1 LDYYTIL
8 AQRIHIEREFAGKR
22 IETVRLHE
30 KKLFLGFECES
41 ALKLACVPDMPY
53 ILTIPQRFIPLKK
66 SHTWYSSQFDG
77 CILEKL
83 SMIHGDRILI
93 FHLDSGNRLVFEMTG
108 RHANLILVDEEN
120 IISGALRVITPKESG
135 FREVRPGVRYTPPPA
150 RQFPDPLWAP
160 LPLLERSLKESE
172 SSITEALAS
181 RVCAG
186 SRLFAQEAVAR
197 AEIDPEIPS
206 IHISSDNVFCILK
219 IVAQMTESIEKGGG
233 GGTIVRGADG
243 LPRDVFP
250 LKMVSAGP
258 RDLHIEDLNE
268 VIELYAKKRETGL
281 EKRSLTKFVSGTLTR
296 EERSLRATMKK
307 IERERGTSTEP
318 ELLEH
323 RGNTILANLRLIHRG
338 MSSVTMPDPYSSGE
352 IEIELNPALD
362 GPANAERMFAR
373 ARKLRSASRIAE
385 ERLSA
390 ISSRLEEIKAEHD
403 HLAKIETVRELKTIA
418 ARYERHRSKERG
430 VDTDQPFPRRFV
442 SVSGLEIIVGRNNN
456 ENDALVRWAHKD
468 DIWLHAQGVGGSHVI
483 LRTHGK
489 KQSPDRK
496 SIEQASAI
504 AAYYSK
510 AKTSAV
516 VPVAYT
522 PVKYVVKRKGQGP
535 GQVTYTR
542 EKVVFVEP
550 GLP

>member
-1 LDYYTIL
+1 VDYYTIL

-30 KKLFLGFECES
+30 KKLFLGFEYES

-53 ILTIPQRFIPLKK
+53 LLTIPQRFIPLKK
-66 SHTWYSSQFDG
+66 SHTWYSSKFDG
-77 CILEKL
+77 RILEKL
-83 SMIHGDRILI
+83 SVIHGDRVLIL
-93 FHLDSGNRLVFEMTG
+93 HLDSGSRLVFEMTG
-108 RHANLILVDEEN
+108 RHANLILVNDEN
-120 IISGALRVITPKESG
+120 IISGAMRVITPKESG

-206 IHISSDNVFCILK
+206 SHISSDNVFRILK
-219 IVAQMTESIEKGGG
+219 IVAQITESIEKGGG

-250 LKMVSAGP
+250 LKMLSAGSH
-258 RDLHIEDLNE
+258 DLYIEDINE
-268 VIELYAKKRETGL
+268 AVEEYAREREIGL
-281 EKRSLTKFVSGTLTR
+281 EKRSLTKLISGTITR
-296 EERSLRATMKK
+296 EERSLRATIKK
-307 IERERGTSTEP
+307 IERERGTSSEP

-338 MSSVTMPDPYSSGE
+338 MSSVTLPDPYSSEE

-373 ARKLRSASRIAE
+373 ARKLRSASRITE

-390 ISSRLEEIKAEHD
+390 IGKRLEELQAEHE

-418 ARYERHRSKERG
+418 ARYERRRSKER

-456 ENDALVRWAHKD
+456 ENDALVRWARKD

-510 AKTSAV
+510 AKTSSV

-550 GLP
+550 KLP